1 MARTAAVASMS
12 IDFLTKASTGTEA

>member
-12 IDFLTKASTGTEA
+12 IDFLTEASTGTEA